1 MCSQHEHIDFTKY
14 ILDQSYI
21 RKVKCMISNK
31 IANRQNGL
39 VDSVRALLLNYNA
52 NNRTVLQM
60 LVKAFQPFYRFKS
73 QKLYTT
79 HVQLWP

>member
-1 MCSQHEHIDFTKY
+1 
-14 ILDQSYI
+14 
-21 RKVKCMISNK
+21 MISNK

-60 LVKAFQPFYRFKS
+60 PVKAFQPFYRFKS
-73 QKLYTT
+73 QNLYTT